1 MSVTIQLG
9 VWLSV
14 GDNPPI
20 HVGVAD
26 IEAKTTTTA
35 DGIIIEAGPAIRDAL
50 QQAADALAPGCSNH
64 HAVQHRDGKE
74 PWCNECHLTKD
85 GREPVTLGGARFGS

>member
-1 MSVTIQLG
+1 MSVTIKLG

-35 DGIIIEAGPAIRDAL
+35 DGITIEAGPAIREAL
-50 QQAADALAPGCSNH
+50 QQAADALAPECPNH
-64 HAVQHRDGKE
+64 QARQHRDGKE
-74 PWCNECHLTKD
+74 PWCNDCHLTED
-85 GREPVTLGGARFGS
+85 GREPVTLGGARFSS